1 MDIKKSEIV
10 DLLQIIPNDF
20 PSLNIYHISSF
31 AFELSFALKELS
43 SKNSYEYDL
52 RCLDESFIDDLKSYD
67 LNATLLDI
75 NKHRYNEHA
84 KLYDFLFLSI
94 DLDEIDK
101 KMTFFKKIYAIMK
114 NGAKLIIIS
123 KKDTDEP
130 ELSQLLEDSNFVAI
144 NPIVDTF
151 KNFEIL
157 SAQKM
162 HGWGS

>member
-1 MDIKKSEIV
+1 MI
-10 DLLQIIPNDF
+10 
-20 PSLNIYHISSF
+20 
-31 AFELSFALKELS
+31 
-43 SKNSYEYDL
+43 
-52 RCLDESFIDDLKSYD
+52 
-67 LNATLLDI
+67 
-75 NKHRYNEHA
+75 
-84 KLYDFLFLSI
+84 
-94 DLDEIDK
+94 
-101 KMTFFKKIYAIMK
+101 FFKKIYAIMK

-151 KNFEIL
+151 KNFDIL

>member
-1 MDIKKSEIV
+1 MDIKKSEID
-10 DLLQIIPNDF
+10 DLLQIIPDNY
-20 PSLNIYHISSF
+20 PSINIYHISSF
-31 AFELSFALKELS
+31 AFELSSNLKELA

-52 RCLDESFIDDLKSYD
+52 RCLDSYSLNRLKSCN

-84 KLYDFLFLSI
+84 KLYDFLFLTI
-94 DLDEIDK
+94 DLDKIEE
-101 KMTFFKKIYAIMK
+101 KMLFLKKIYAIMK

-123 KKDTDEP
+123 KGVDQVA
-130 ELSQLLEDSNFVAI
+130 LSQLLEDSNFVAI
-144 NPIVDTF
+144 NPIINTF
-151 KNFEIL
+151 QNYDIL